1 MKKKIIL
8 LTIIIC
14 TLLCGCQPKNP
25 NAATATVTG
34 SELQGSVTDE
44 YVSPADEE
52 PPPYDIPMT
61 DGTEASSI
69 FAVPTTGAAAT
80 VTVTAGSR
88 VTSPATKP
96 HTTAVKPTS
105 PRAEA
110 HRAAANGLGQK
121 NIRRLDI
128 LLRPSERGGQDRR
141 GIPRGYG
148 RNVQKDKRFRAEHR
162 LRPHG
167 RILRR
172 IL

>member
-34 SELQGSVTDE
+34 SEPQGSVTDE
-44 YVSPADEE
+44 YISPADEE

-80 VTVTAGSR
+80 VKVTAGSR

-105 PRAEA
+105 PAPKPTEQPQTA
-110 HRAAANGLGQK
+110 SGKKIYGVWISCYDHPSAAGKTVEEYRAATDAMFKKISDFGQ
-121 NIRRLDI
+121 I
-128 LLRPSERGGQDRR
+128 
-141 GIPRGYG
+141 G
-148 RNVQKDKRFRAEHR
+148 RAHV
-162 LRPHG
+162 
-167 RILRR
+167 
-172 IL
+172 